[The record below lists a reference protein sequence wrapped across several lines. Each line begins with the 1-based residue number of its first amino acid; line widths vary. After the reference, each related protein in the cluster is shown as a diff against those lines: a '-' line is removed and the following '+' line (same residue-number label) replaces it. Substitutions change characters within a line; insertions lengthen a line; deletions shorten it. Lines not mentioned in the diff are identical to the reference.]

1 MESKEL
7 NKTGTT
13 SRNYFPALDGLRLM
27 ASVNIVMLHLGSS
40 SALGYLSDCKWL
52 MPIINAPAFAA
63 GIFYVLAGF
72 LFASKFSD
80 PDRRIPVIP
89 FMFSRIAKLYR
100 LHFFMTLLMF
110 AVLVFKFSGYAHLPG
125 FGEAPFLA
133 ELSDCAS
140 KGLSKM
146 VHPWRS
152 LLLHLSLTWSV
163 VPDLGMKLN
172 EPSWS
177 LTSFLLCYA
186 ITPWFSRVL
195 FRQSNKMLWILFG
208 VLFIPGIIWAVVF
221 GATGNLWFDGYGAK
235 YRFFHIFAPVR
246 IFEYL
251 FGMVLFRLYNEGFFD
266 KLKRDYIGGVA
277 QAILLAAIYGSL
289 FLMSPG
295 ANPGWNYFAHH
306 SVPIMLYGLFLISL
320 LSGKGFLAR
329 FFTVGI
335 VRKVG
340 KASFY
345 PYLIHLPIIT
355 IAWGMCNLNKPSNTI
370 KLMIFIYAVSTLY
383 NEFKS
388 WRRKK
393 MRGRRQA
400 PTDDRGYSGKRKG

>member
-1 MESKEL
+1 MQDPAQNVTETPVKPA
-7 NKTGTT
+7 
-13 SRNYFPALDGLRLM
+13 RNYFPALDGLRLL
-27 ASVNIVMLHLGSS
+27 ASINIVMLHLGSS
-40 SALGYLSDCKWL
+40 SALGYMADFKWL
-52 MPIINAPAFAA
+52 MPIVNAPAFAA

-100 LHFFMTLLMF
+100 LHFFMTILMF
-110 AVLVFKFSGYAHLPG
+110 VVLVFKLSGFDHLPALNEIG
-125 FGEAPFLA
+125 
-133 ELSDCAS
+133 DCAAA
-140 KGLSKM
+140 GLAKM
-146 VHPWRS
+146 THPWRS
-152 LLLHLSLTWSV
+152 LLLHLTLTWSI

-177 LTSFLLCYA
+177 LTSFFVCYA
-186 ITPWFSRVL
+186 ITPWFSRWL
-195 FRQSNKMLWILFG
+195 FRQNNRMLWVLFG
-208 VLFIPGIIWAVVF
+208 TLFIPGILWAVFF
-221 GATGNLWFDGYGAK
+221 GLSDNLWFDGYGAK

-246 IFEYL
+246 VFEYL
-251 FGMVLFRLYNEGFFD
+251 FGMVLFRLYKEGFFD
-266 KLKRDYIGGVA
+266 FLKKNFVSGIA
-277 QAILLAAIYGSL
+277 QALMLAAIYGSM
-289 FLMSPG
+289 FIMSPK

-306 SVPIMLYGLFLISL
+306 SIPIMLYGLFLVTL

-329 FFTVGI
+329 FFTIGI

-355 IAWGMCNLNKPSNTI
+355 IAWGICNLNQPANTV
-370 KLMIFIYAVSTLY
+370 KLMIFVYTISTLY
-383 NEFKS
+383 NEFKT

-393 MRGRRQA
+393 AKEKALQ
-400 PTDDRGYSGKRKG
+400 K

>member
-1 MESKEL
+1 MTDNVTQSVKPTSK
-7 NKTGTT
+7 T
-13 SRNYFPALDGLRLM
+13 NYFPALDGLRLM
-27 ASVNIVMLHLGSS
+27 ASINIVLLHLGSS
-40 SALGYLSDCKWL
+40 SALGYMADCKWL
-52 MPIINAPAFAA
+52 MPIVNAPAFAA

-89 FMFSRIAKLYR
+89 FMFGRIAKLYR
-100 LHFFMTLLMF
+100 LHFFMTILMF
-110 AVLVFKFSGYAHLPG
+110 VIFVVKFSGYTHLPG
-125 FGEAPFLA
+125 FSEIG
-133 ELSDCAS
+133 DCAS
-140 KGLSKM
+140 KGLSNM
-146 VHPWRS
+146 IHPWRS
-152 LLLHLSLTWSV
+152 LLLHLTLTWSI

-177 LTSFLLCYA
+177 LTSFFVCYA
-186 ITPWFSRVL
+186 ITPWFSRWL
-195 FRQSNKMLWILFG
+195 FRQNNKMLWVLFG
-208 VLFIPGIIWAVVF
+208 TLFIPGILWAVIF
-221 GATGNLWFDGYGAK
+221 GATDNLWFDGYGAK

-266 KLKRDYIGGVA
+266 FLKKNFVSGFA
-277 QAILLAAIYGSL
+277 QILMIAAIYGSL
-289 FLMSPG
+289 FMMSPK

-306 SVPIMLYGLFLISL
+306 SVPIMLYGLFLVTL
-320 LSGKGFLAR
+320 LSGKGFLAK
-329 FFTVGI
+329 FFTLGL

-355 IAWGMCNLNKPSNTI
+355 IAWGLCNLNQPANTI
-370 KLMIFIYAVSTLY
+370 KLMVFIYTISTLY
-383 NEFKS
+383 NEFKT

-393 MRGRRQA
+393 LKSR
-400 PTDDRGYSGKRKG
+400 T